1 MQSCLFTN
9 CMLIGCSIKKSQFSD
24 IIFRN
29 CDLSNVN
36 FSESGFHRVEFID
49 CKLIG
54 ANFSE
59 SSLNHITFSNCKA
72 EYINLTMKQIKI
84 YRLPSK
90 RPEKRFVGEL
100 PVCLYGI

>member
-1 MQSCLFTN
+1 MKITAPRITAVLKEDVALDEVLLKEEEDLTELAFKNQRVFEIKTKNISMQSCLFTN

-49 CKLIG
+49 C
-54 ANFSE
+54 
-59 SSLNHITFSNCKA
+59 
-72 EYINLTMKQIKI
+72 
-84 YRLPSK
+84 
-90 RPEKRFVGEL
+90 
-100 PVCLYGI
+100 